1 MNDGYRIKEQELWI
15 PGPLPGLNELL
26 DARMRTGLTK
36 NGKRWNAYSKLK
48 KQWDQRVGMHA
59 RSQGFRP
66 VRSAQFEYVVRE
78 PNRRRDPSNIVSG
91 AVKLIE
97 DGLQEAGLL
106 EGDGW
111 KNVLSY
117 RSSWEISDEP
127 GVLVRV
133 IGMTKE
139 GPRG

>member
-1 MNDGYRIKEQELWI
+1 MTDGYRIRTQELWI

-26 DARMRTGLTK
+26 DARMRTGLAK
-36 NGKRWNAYSKLK
+36 GGKRWNAYSKLK
-48 KQWDQRVGMHA
+48 KAWGARIGLQA

-66 VRSAQFEYVVRE
+66 VRSGQFEYVIHE
-78 PNRRRDPSNIVSG
+78 PNKRRDPSNIVGG

-97 DGLQEAGLL
+97 DGLQEAKLL

-117 RSSWEISDEP
+117 RLEWEVSDKP
-127 GVLVRV
+127 GVMVRV
-133 IGMTKE
+133 TGMTKE
-139 GPRG
+139 GA